1 MNDVTIIDRFLDTF
15 SRYIDSGFGLLQGEV
30 AFLTATLIV
39 IDMTIAGLYWAM
51 SHATGQG
58 EDVIAKLLRKVL
70 YVGAFAYIIGNF
82 NWLAGIVFRSFAGLG
97 LTATGS
103 AITMENFLQPGRLAK
118 TGIDAGAP
126 ILEQIGDMAGFP
138 EVFVNIDPIA
148 VMFLAWLVVI
158 LCFFVLAVQLFITL
172 IEFKLTT
179 LAGFVLVPFALWNK
193 TSFLAEKVLG
203 NVVSSGVKVLVL
215 AVIVGIG
222 SGLFAEFQTV
232 PDEPSIDHALVVML
246 ASLALLALGIF
257 GPGIATGLV
266 SGAPQLGAGA
276 MAGAAVGAVGTGVA
290 IGAAAT
296 GVGGAV
302 MAGARMAPAAAK
314 LAGSGARAAASTAGS
329 ARSAFQAGS
338 AAAGGGAK
346 GAMAGLGNVAKTGAQ
361 AAGQKAAAGARSL
374 KDRTAAAFRADGAA
388 PASGGGAAATSGAA
402 TQGSAAEGDA
412 PAAAGQKQPAWAKRL
427 HRRQQMTH
435 AATTTAHTLR
445 GGDGGGSGQGPSLRD
460 SDS

>member
-138 EVFVNIDPIA
+138 EVFTNIDPIV

-302 MAGARMAPAAAK
+302 AAGARMAPAAAK
-314 LAGSGARAAASTAGS
+314 LAGAGARAATSAAGS

-346 GAMAGLGNVAKTGAQ
+346 GAAAGLGNIAKTGAQ
-361 AAGQKAAAGARSL
+361 AAGRRAASGASAAGQKMTRSFRSGWNGSSG
-374 KDRTAAAFRADGAA
+374 DDGAGAASGQSAAGDGADGAA
-388 PASGGGAAATSGAA
+388 
-402 TQGSAAEGDA
+402 GSQK
-412 PAAAGQKQPAWAKRL
+412 QKQPAWAKRM
-427 HRRQQMTH
+427 HRRQQITH
-435 AATTTAHTLR
+435 AATTAAHTLR

-460 SDS
+460 SDT

>member
-1 MNDVTIIDRFLDTF
+1 MNDVTIIDQFLNTF
-15 SRYIDSGFGLLQGEV
+15 ATYIDSGFGLLRGEV

-58 EDVIAKLLRKVL
+58 DDVIAKLLRKVL
-70 YVGAFAYIIGNF
+70 YVGAFAYILNNF
-82 NWLAGIVFRSFAGLG
+82 NWLASIVFRSFAGLG
-97 LTATGS
+97 ITATGS
-103 AITMENFLQPGRLAK
+103 SITMENFLQPGRLAK
-118 TGIDAGAP
+118 TGIDAGEP
-126 ILEQIGDMAGFP
+126 ILEQIGKMAGFP
-138 EVFVNIDPIA
+138 EVFVNLDPIV
-148 VMFLAWLVVI
+148 VMFLAWLVVV
-158 LCFFVLAVQLFITL
+158 LCFFVLAIQLFITL

-203 NVVSSGVKVLVL
+203 NVVAAGIKVLVL

-222 SGLFAEFQTV
+222 SGLFSQFQVHPAE
-232 PDEPSIDHALVVML
+232 PNIDHALVIML
-246 ASLALLALGIF
+246 ASLTLLALGIF

-276 MAGAAVGAVGTGVA
+276 MAGAAVGAAGTAVA
-290 IGAAAT
+290 VGAAAT

-302 MAGARMAPAAAK
+302 AAGARMAPAAAK
-314 LAGSGARAAASTAGS
+314 LAGSGARAATSAAGS
-329 ARSAFQAGS
+329 AKSAFQAGS

-361 AAGQKAAAGARSL
+361 SAGRAAASRASAAGQRMAAPFRAGWNGDAGASAGQ
-374 KDRTAAAFRADGAA
+374 AATSEA
-388 PASGGGAAATSGAA
+388 PAGAAAAQPS
-402 TQGSAAEGDA
+402 E
-412 PAAAGQKQPAWAKRL
+412 QPAWAKRL
-427 HRRQQMTH
+427 QRRQQLTQ

>member
-1 MNDVTIIDRFLDTF
+1 MNDVTIIDQFLNTF
-15 SRYIDSGFGLLQGEV
+15 ATYIDSGFGLLRGEV
-30 AFLTATLIV
+30 AFLTATLIA

-58 EDVIAKLLRKVL
+58 DDVIAKLLRKVL
-70 YVGAFAYIIGNF
+70 YVGAFAYIINNF
-82 NWLAGIVFRSFAGLG
+82 NWLASIVFRSFAGLG
-97 LTATGS
+97 ITATGS

-126 ILEQIGDMAGFP
+126 ILAQIGEMAGFP
-138 EVFVNIDPIA
+138 EVFVNIDPIV
-148 VMFLAWLVVI
+148 VMFLAWLVVV
-158 LCFFVLAVQLFITL
+158 LCFFVLAIQLFITL

-203 NVVSSGVKVLVL
+203 NVVAAGIKVLVL

-222 SGLFAEFQTV
+222 SGLFSQFQVHPAE
-232 PDEPSIDHALVVML
+232 PNIDHALVIML
-246 ASLALLALGIF
+246 ASLTLLALGIF

-276 MAGAAVGAVGTGVA
+276 MAGAAIGAAGTAVA

-296 GVGGAV
+296 GVGSAV
-302 MAGARMAPAAAK
+302 AAGARMAPAAAK
-314 LAGSGARAAASTAGS
+314 LAGSGARAATS
-329 ARSAFQAGS
+329 AVSSAKSAFQAGS

-346 GAMAGLGNVAKTGAQ
+346 GAMAGLGNVAKAGAQ
-361 AAGQKAAAGARSL
+361 SAGRAAASRAAATGQRMAAPFRAGWNGGAGPSAGQAAAGETSTAG
-374 KDRTAAAFRADGAA
+374 TAAQT
-388 PASGGGAAATSGAA
+388 P
-402 TQGSAAEGDA
+402 E
-412 PAAAGQKQPAWAKRL
+412 QPAWAKRL
-427 HRRQQMTH
+427 QRRQQLTH
-435 AATTTAHTLR
+435 AATTAAHTLR
-445 GGDGGGSGQGPSLRD
+445 GGDSGGSGQGPSLRD

>member
-82 NWLAGIVFRSFAGLG
+82 NWLASIVFRSFAGLG
-97 LTATGS
+97 ITATGS

-118 TGIDAGAP
+118 TGIDAAAP

-138 EVFVNIDPIA
+138 EVFVNIDPI
-148 VMFLAWLVVI
+148 VVLFIAWLVVI

-179 LAGFVLVPFALWNK
+179 LAGFVLIPFALWNK

-203 NVVSSGVKVLVL
+203 NVVSSGIKVLVL

-222 SGLFAEFQTV
+222 SGLFAEFQV
-232 PDEPSIDHALVVML
+232 HPDEPSIDHALVVML

-296 GVGGAV
+296 GVGGGV

-314 LAGSGARAAASTAGS
+314 LAGAGARAASSAAGS
-329 ARSAFQAGS
+329 ARLAFQAGS

-346 GAMAGLGNVAKTGAQ
+346 GAAAGLGNVAKTGAQ
-361 AAGQKAAAGARSL
+361 AAGR
-374 KDRTAAAFRADGAA
+374 RV
-388 PASGGGAAATSGAA
+388 ASGAS
-402 TQGSAAEGDA
+402 
-412 PAAAGQKQPAWAKRL
+412 AAGQKMTDSFRAGWNGTEAGSDGAGPGQTADGTEGSQKQEQPAWAKRM
-427 HRRQQMTH
+427 HRRQQATH
-435 AATTTAHTLR
+435 AATTAAHTLR

-460 SDS
+460 SDT